1 MSGTVSNIE
10 SYGAFID
17 LKDDLE
23 AFLHISEISWDK
35 NVKDPKDY
43 ISIGDKI
50 DIEIIEIDKLK
61 KRLRASIKS
70 QLPKPI
76 TIFTKTNRTGN
87 LVKGVVSSI
96 TDFGAFIR
104 IDNIEGLLH
113 NQEISWDK
121 MKTAKSEL
129 KVGQEVEVKIIYIDR
144 DNNRVSL
151 SLKAL
156 EESPILNFSK
166 TNKVGDII
174 EGTVKDVKDFG
185 IFISIEA
192 NIDSLIRTEDL
203 FPLKEY
209 EIEKGQVIRAMIV
222 FIDLENNKIRS
233 SVKKLD
239 RLETKKAIDK
249 INENEDTG
257 MTLGDRFNKE
267 QFNN

>member
-1 MSGTVSNIE
+1 
-10 SYGAFID
+10 
-17 LKDDLE
+17 
-23 AFLHISEISWDK
+23 
-35 NVKDPKDY
+35 
-43 ISIGDKI
+43 
-50 DIEIIEIDKLK
+50 
-61 KRLRASIKS
+61 
-70 QLPKPI
+70 
-76 TIFTKTNRTGN
+76 
-87 LVKGVVSSI
+87 
-96 TDFGAFIR
+96 
-104 IDNIEGLLH
+104 
-113 NQEISWDK
+113 